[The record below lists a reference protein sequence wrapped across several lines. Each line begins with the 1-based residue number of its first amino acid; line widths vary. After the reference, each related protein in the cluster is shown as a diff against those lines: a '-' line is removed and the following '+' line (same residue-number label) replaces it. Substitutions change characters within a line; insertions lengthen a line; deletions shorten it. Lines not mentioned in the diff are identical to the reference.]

1 MMSPE
6 VLANITG
13 TERVP
18 LHRPAQIMGHDSLDS
33 TMLYVRTY
41 KRFDNDSTRVVSQDK
56 PQHKSRLYRR

>member
-6 VLANITG
+6 APANATG
-13 TERVP
+13 TVRVP
-18 LHRPAQIMGHDSLDS
+18 LHRPAQFMGHDSLGS

-41 KRFDNDSTRVVSQDK
+41 KRFDNDSARVVSQDK